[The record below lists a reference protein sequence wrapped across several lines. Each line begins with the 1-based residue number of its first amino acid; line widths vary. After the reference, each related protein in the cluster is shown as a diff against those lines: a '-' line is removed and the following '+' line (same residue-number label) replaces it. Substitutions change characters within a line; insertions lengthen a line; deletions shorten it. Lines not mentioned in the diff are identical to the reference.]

1 MRILVTGGCGFIGSA
16 LVLHLVN
23 DLGHDVCTLDA
34 MTYAANPVSLAPLT
48 DNPRHRLV
56 EADICDRAAVQKAFA
71 DFKPQAVMHLAAE
84 SHVDRSITDPGAF
97 VRTNVIGTQ
106 TMLDGA
112 RGYYEALPEADKKSF
127 RFLHVSTDEVYGSLP
142 PDAFFTEESRYD
154 PRSPYSASKAASD
167 HLARAWHETYGLP
180 VLVTNCSNNYG
191 PRHFPE
197 KLIPLMIL

>member
-34 MTYAANPVSLAPLT
+34 MTYAANPVSLAPLA

-56 EADICDRAAVQKAFA
+56 EADICDRAAVQKAYA
-71 DFKPQAVMHLAAE
+71 DFKPEAVMHLAAE

-97 VRTNVIGTQ
+97 MRTNVIGTQ

-112 RGYYEALPEADKKSF
+112 RGHYETLPEAAKPWA
-127 RFLHVSTDEVYGSLP
+127 RLP
-142 PDAFFTEESRYD
+142 QASVGRWTPDSRS
-154 PRSPYSASKAASD
+154 RSIRS
-167 HLARAWHETYGLP
+167 R
-180 VLVTNCSNNYG
+180 
-191 PRHFPE
+191 
-197 KLIPLMIL
+197 